1 MVLGDHLYSNNYLN
15 DTFVERMAIRRHGLL
30 KYLVLIFI
38 IWFIA
43 ILTFS
48 LRTDSPLD
56 IRLSKDI
63 PINVVQKV
71 ISLSPPSIVER
82 IKKALSFQNQQ
93 PFVDH
98 DHPPEERLKAREQ
111 ARQMNAQVQVV
122 APEVD
127 DHRNLS
133 GPGEMGTAVRIKKS
147 ALSDIERHKYE
158 AGWKNHAFN
167 EYVSEMISLR
177 RSLADARD
185 PE

>member
-1 MVLGDHLYSNNYLN
+1 MVLGDHLYSNNHLN
-15 DTFVERMAIRRHGLL
+15 DAFIERMAIRRHGLL
-30 KYLVLIFI
+30 KYLVLILI

-48 LRTDSPLD
+48 FRTDSPFD
-56 IRLSKDI
+56 VRLSKEI
-63 PINVVQKV
+63 PINVVEKI
-71 ISLSPPSIVER
+71 ISSPPSIVER
-82 IKKALSFQNQQ
+82 IKKAFAFQNQQ
-93 PFVDH
+93 PLVDH
-98 DHPPEERLKAREQ
+98 DHPLEERLKARQQ

-133 GPGEMGTAVRIKKS
+133 APGEMGSAVRIKKT
-147 ALSDIERHKYE
+147 ALSDEERQKYD

-177 RSLADARD
+177 RSLADVRD

>member
-1 MVLGDHLYSNNYLN
+1 
-15 DTFVERMAIRRHGLL
+15 MAIRRRGLL
-30 KYLVLIFI
+30 KYLLLILF

-48 LRTDSPLD
+48 FRTDSPFD
-56 IRLSKDI
+56 VRVAKDI
-63 PINVVQKV
+63 PINVVRSMV
-71 ISLSPPSIVER
+71 SSPSFVER
-82 IKKALSFQNQQ
+82 IKKALSFQHDQ
-93 PFVDH
+93 PSVDH

-111 ARQMNAQVQVV
+111 ARKMNAQVQVV
-122 APEVD
+122 APEVN

-133 GPGEMGTAVRIKKS
+133 GPGEMGSPVRIKKNT
-147 ALSDIERHKYE
+147 LSDEERRKYD

-177 RSLADARD
+177 RSLADIRD